1 MLRQNVREVKVFLT
15 LMIAMIVTIGVFQSL
30 TIAKANN
37 SSDSDYCFSFV
48 YGGEDRTTWRE
59 KTDPSGVYL
68 YCYDSSDSN
77 ECFYAD
83 VYGSNTTVGSGT
95 YCGNDYSY
103 PVYEGMVFYMYN
115 WVYENYNSNNTSAF
129 AYILGSA
136 SYPYVA
142 DFSCYWSPDNYQG
155 YAGE

>member
-1 MLRQNVREVKVFLT
+1 MLRQNVRGVKVFFT
-15 LMIAMIVTIGVFQSL
+15 LMIAMIVTIVVFQSL
-30 TIAKANN
+30 TIVKANN

-68 YCYDSSDSN
+68 YCYDSSDSDEYFLAN
-77 ECFYAD
+77 
-83 VYGSNTTVGSGT
+83 VYGSNTTTGSGT
-95 YCGNDYSY
+95 YCGNNRTYQ
-103 PVYEGMVFYMYN
+103 VYEGTTYYMYN
-115 WVYENYNSNNTSAF
+115 WVYENYNSNSSSAF

-136 SYPYVA
+136 SSGYVA
-142 DFSCYWSPDNYQG
+142 DFSCYWSPDNYRG